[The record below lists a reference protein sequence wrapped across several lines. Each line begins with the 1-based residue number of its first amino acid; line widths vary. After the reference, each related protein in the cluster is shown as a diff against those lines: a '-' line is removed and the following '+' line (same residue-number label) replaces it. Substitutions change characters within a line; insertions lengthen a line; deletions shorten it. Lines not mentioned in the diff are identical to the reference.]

1 MKVIFDSE
9 ADTLS
14 IILRDEEIA
23 ESDEIKEG
31 VIIDYSREGKIV
43 SIEIVDASE
52 QITGPKGISYELKG
66 EKRISAWVS

>member
-1 MKVIFDSE
+1 M
-9 ADTLS
+9 S

-52 QITGPKGISYELKG
+52 QITDPKGISYELKG
-66 EKRISAWVS
+66 EKRISA